1 MAIKRALLSVSDKTG
16 LVELAQ
22 VLHDLGVELVS
33 TGGTARAL
41 AAAGLAVRSIDDLTG
56 FPEMMDGR
64 VKTLHPR
71 VHGGLLNRR
80 DNPSDRKAM
89 QENGIVDI
97 DLVVVNLYPFLQTV
111 SKPGVTWAEAIE
123 NIDIGG
129 PSMVRS
135 AAKNNAFVTI
145 VVDPADYPALIVAL
159 QQNGDTTAE
168 QRKAY
173 ALKAFRHTAAY
184 DSVISNWIG
193 DTLGEGVLSFPT
205 EMAFAAE
212 YQQALRYGEN
222 PHQKAAL
229 YRQPLYQGASILKAM
244 QLQGKELSFNNLNDS
259 NAALELILELKDGP
273 AAIAL
278 KHATPCGAA
287 YGNSLADAFQ
297 HCYDADPISIFGGIV
312 ALNRVV
318 DQATA
323 KLLAKI
329 FLEVIIAPDFDE
341 EARRILAKKPNLRLL
356 VLGNDFNLPV
366 SAAEYSM
373 KQIRG
378 GYLFQAADQMPIDP
392 STWELTCGAAPTA
405 EQIKDLS
412 LAWTVVKHAR
422 SNAIVV
428 VKNGMTLGI
437 GGGQVNRI
445 DAARHAVKMA
455 GSQCKGAVMAS
466 DAFFPFTD
474 SIEAAKEGGI
484 AIVIEP
490 SGAQH
495 QSEVVEAAA
504 QAGITVMLTK
514 ERHFRH

>member
-22 VLHDLGVELVS
+22 VLHTLGVELVS
-33 TGGTARAL
+33 TGGTAKVL
-41 AAAGLAVRSIDDLTG
+41 AAAGLPVRPIDDLTG

-80 DNPSDRKAM
+80 DNPADRQAM

-135 AAKNNAFVTI
+135 AAKNHAFVTI
-145 VVDPADYPALIVAL
+145 VVDPADYGALILAL

-193 DTLGEGVLSFPT
+193 NTLGEGVLSFPS

-229 YRQPLYQGASILKAM
+229 YRQPLYQGASILKAK

-259 NAALELILELKDGP
+259 NAALELILELKAGP

-287 YGNSLADAFQ
+287 YGQTLAEAFQ
-297 HCYDADPISIFGGIV
+297 HCYDADPVSIFGGIV
-312 ALNRVV
+312 ALNQTV

-323 KLLAKI
+323 KLLAKV
-329 FLEVIIAPDFDE
+329 FLEVIIAPDFE
-341 EARRILAKKPNLRLL
+341 PAALQILAKKPNLRLL
-356 VLGNDFNLPV
+356 VLGDDFQKPA
-366 SAAEYSM
+366 SDAEYTM

-378 GYLFQAADQMPIDP
+378 GYLFQSADQMPIDA
-392 STWELTCGAAPTA
+392 STWQLACGTAPTA
-405 EQIKDLS
+405 AQIEDLS
-412 LAWTVVKHAR
+412 LAWTVVKHTR

-428 VKNGMTLGI
+428 VKDGMTLGI

-445 DAARHAVKMA
+445 DAARHAIKMA
-455 GSQCKGAVMAS
+455 GSRCQGAALAS

-474 SIEAAKEGGI
+474 SIEAATAGGI

-490 SGAQH
+490 AGAQH
-495 QSEVVEAAA
+495 QAEVIEAAA
-504 QAGITVMLTK
+504 QAGITVMLAP